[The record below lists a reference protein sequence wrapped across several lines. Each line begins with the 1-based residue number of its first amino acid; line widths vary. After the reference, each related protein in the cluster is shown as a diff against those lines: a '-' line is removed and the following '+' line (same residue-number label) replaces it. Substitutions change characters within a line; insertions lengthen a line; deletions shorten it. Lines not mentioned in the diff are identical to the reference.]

1 MGLGFDDMLRRL
13 ADLARDALVVLARG
27 SSPDAPWL
35 VVHANAALER
45 LTGAAPGELIGTA
58 PRFLA
63 DPASAEPL
71 PGRLIDALSG
81 DRPASLP
88 VSVRAGDGALRP
100 AMLTLAP
107 FAAPDGQ
114 PHFWAGAILALDGEP
129 SQLERYALAA
139 EGANDGLWDWDLA
152 TGHVCYSPR
161 WIQMLG
167 ASEGEIGDSPEEW
180 LGRVHEDDI
189 DALRLAIDALV
200 EGTSGEL
207 EHEQRV
213 RLSDGSYRWMLTR
226 GVAKRGADGRAV
238 RIAGSQTDIS
248 DRHWAREQLA
258 YDAFHDGLTG
268 LPNRALFLDRLG
280 QALLMGRRRNE
291 DCCAVLALD
300 IDRFKLIND
309 SMGHGAGDEFLTVL
323 ARRLEGSLKEGDT
336 LARLAGD
343 EFAILAERV
352 GDVNRAMMIAE
363 RVQSVLA
370 LPILLDDQ
378 EIFAS
383 CCVGIAIAPM
393 RGRSAEDL
401 MRDANL
407 ALYRAKS
414 RGTGRIEV
422 FDQALHASAV
432 SRLKLETD
440 LRRAIDRDEL
450 EVFYQPVVELET
462 RRIVGMEALV
472 RWLKAERGPVSPAE
486 FIPMAEETGLILPV
500 GNKVMTEACAQLA
513 DWRKRGLVG
522 DALAVNVNISAKQI
536 AQTDLV
542 GEIRDILKKTGL
554 NGSQLKVELTESVIM
569 ENPELAAAILVQV
582 RGMGVG
588 LGVDD
593 FGTGYS
599 SLSYLHRFPIT
610 TLKIDRSFIARV
622 DSQAPELALITT
634 IIKLG
639 QSLGLEI
646 VAEGIETEEQRRQLI
661 KLGCRLGQGYLFAPP
676 MPAQKIETMLA
687 GQINEAIDHPPAAPT
702 PNAGAAG
709 RAHAP
714 RKAAAGD

>member
-1 MGLGFDDMLRRL
+1 MGPGFEEVLRQL
-13 ADLARDALVVLARG
+13 ADLARDGLVVLARG
-27 SSPDAPWL
+27 RGGDAPWL

-45 LTGAAPGELIGTA
+45 LTGAAPGELVGHA
-58 PRFLA
+58 PRFLV
-63 DPASAEPL
+63 DPETAQPL
-71 PGRLIDALSG
+71 PARLIEALAA
-81 DRPASLP
+81 DRPASLA
-88 VSVRAGDGALRP
+88 VSLRAGDGALRP
-100 AMLTLAP
+100 AMLNLAP
-107 FAAPDGQ
+107 LAAPDGGTR
-114 PHFWAGAILALDGEP
+114 FWSGAILALDG
-129 SQLERYALAA
+129 QAQQVERYALAA

-152 TGHVCYSPR
+152 TGHVRYSPR
-161 WIQMLG
+161 WMQMLG
-167 ASEGEIGDSPEEW
+167 ANDGEIGDSPEEW

-189 DALRLAIDALV
+189 DGLRLAIDALI

-207 EHEQRV
+207 HHEQRV

-226 GVAKRGADGRAV
+226 AVARRGPDGRAL

-309 SMGHGAGDEFLTVL
+309 SLGHGAGDEFLTVL

-370 LPILLDDQ
+370 LPIVLDDQ

-383 CCVGIAIAPM
+383 CCIGIAIAPM

-422 FDQALHASAV
+422 FDQALHAAAV

-462 RRIVGMEALV
+462 RRIVGLEALV

-486 FIPMAEETGLILPV
+486 FIPLAEETGLILPV
-500 GNKVMTEACAQLA
+500 GNKVMAEACAQLA
-513 DWRKRGLVG
+513 DWCQRGLVG
-522 DALAVNVNISAKQI
+522 PELAVNVNISAKQI
-536 AQTDLV
+536 AQGDLV
-542 GEIRDILKKTGL
+542 GDIRAILRRTGL
-554 NGSQLKVELTESVIM
+554 SGNQLKVELTESVIM
-569 ENPELAAAILVQV
+569 DNPELAAAILVQV

-610 TLKIDRSFIARV
+610 TLKIDRSFIARL
-622 DSQAPELALITT
+622 DSHAPELALITT

-646 VAEGIETEEQRRQLI
+646 VAEGIETEEQRRQLLI
-661 KLGCRLGQGYLFAPP
+661 LGCRRGQGYLFAPP
-676 MPAQKIETMLA
+676 MPAAKIEAMLA
-687 GQINEAIDHPPAAPT
+687 SQADEAAVPPAAP
-702 PNAGAAG
+702 PGLGRSARNAL
-709 RAHAP
+709 
-714 RKAAAGD
+714 AGD